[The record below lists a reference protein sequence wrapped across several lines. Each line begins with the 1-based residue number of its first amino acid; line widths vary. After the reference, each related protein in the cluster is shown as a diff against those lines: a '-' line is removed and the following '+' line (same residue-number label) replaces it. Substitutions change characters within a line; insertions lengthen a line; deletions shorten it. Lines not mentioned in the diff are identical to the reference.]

1 MTQLNHATEPFE
13 FRSRLNLTLLTGQ
26 RARDLAELVEHLRTA
41 PGAVIYY
48 HTHHFL
54 VQHQF
59 LSPEPPNDFAYWVSN
74 ILIEKQLG
82 EELAAVDILRFR
94 SIRELRER
102 LAEIIQAHLE
112 RVADVRVAP
121 PGMEFQFMRS
131 VSFVMPTGEVA
142 HDLREFRDALAHV
155 SLSSISYHMFDARLH
170 LEEGDNDFSKWF
182 EKSLD
187 DTTGRCGALD
197 RPLYLYGGGLAAT
210 DSQPDRK
217 TVRLISGAKLFVGN
231 FTMAAVLLAAV
242 CARGG
247 RQ

>member
-1 MTQLNHATEPFE
+1 MIQLRQATEPFE
-13 FRSRLNLTLLTGQ
+13 FYSRLNLTLLTGQ
-26 RARDLAELVEHLRTA
+26 KARDLAELAEHLRTM

-82 EELAAVDILRFR
+82 EELAAVDILGFR

-102 LAEIIQAHLE
+102 LIEIIQAHLE

-131 VSFVMPTGEVA
+131 VSFVLPTGEVA
-142 HDLREFRDALAHV
+142 HDLREFRNALAHV

-182 EKSLD
+182 ETSLD
-187 DTTGRCGALD
+187 DAQLADAVRSIDPYTHTEEGLRQRIVSLIGR
-197 RPLYLYGGGLAAT
+197 
-210 DSQPDRK
+210 
-217 TVRLISGAKLFVGN
+217 RLGV
-231 FTMAAVLLAAV
+231 
-242 CARGG
+242 
-247 RQ
+247 